1 MAEQAPTRHAATLPS
16 GGKRGLVWGIA
27 VVAAIH
33 SFLIMLWVMPANP
46 IRDAVGQQRVAKYV
60 NNDYFPFEQSWS
72 VFAPTPRRGGENV
85 VVRAFIGDPKSGKGK
100 LTNWFDVTTD
110 EDARIKY
117 LVNPSRIHSATRR
130 VGGNINSAMPS
141 LSVQQQLLTR
151 QNYVDTSPAV
161 LYARLAKLNQTG
173 AVGAEKVLGY
183 ARADEML
190 TRFLTMYATARWGK
204 GITMIQFKVGHRSVP
219 NYSRRHDE
227 KFLDVPFSYYVF
239 GFRRAIPAPNHD
251 AQAAFDRYVR
261 KAPKNDYVVLT
272 EDSKGKLKIEKPGGS
287 K

>member
-1 MAEQAPTRHAATLPS
+1 M
-16 GGKRGLVWGIA
+16 V
-27 VVAAIH
+27 
-33 SFLIMLWVMPANP
+33 WVMPTNP
-46 IRDAVGQQRVAKYV
+46 IRDAIGPRLVERYV
-60 NNDYFPFEQSWS
+60 NNEIFPFEQRWS

-85 VVRAFIGDPKSGKGK
+85 VVRAFIGDPKTGKGK
-100 LTNWFDVTTD
+100 LTRWYDVTSD

-130 VGGNINSAMPS
+130 TGSNINAAMPR
-141 LSVQQQLLTR
+141 LSASQQLLTR
-151 QNYVDTSPAV
+151 QDYVETSPAV
-161 LYARLAKLNQTG
+161 LYRRLAKLNATG
-173 AVGAEKVLGY
+173 AAGRANLLGY
-183 ARADEML
+183 ARNDEML

-227 KFLDVPFSYYVF
+227 DFLDVPFSYYRF

-261 KAPKNDYVVLT
+261 KAPKGDYLVLT
-272 EDSKGKLKIEKPGGS
+272 GDSKDKQEVENLGGS
-287 K
+287 P